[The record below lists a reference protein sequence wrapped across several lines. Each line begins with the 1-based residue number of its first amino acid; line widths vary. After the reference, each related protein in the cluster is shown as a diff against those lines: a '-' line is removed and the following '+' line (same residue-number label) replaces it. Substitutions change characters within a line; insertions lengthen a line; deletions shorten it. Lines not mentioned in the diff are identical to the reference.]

1 MSPIANGDY
10 PQSMRS
16 LVGNRLP
23 KFTEQES
30 ALVKGSYDFLGLN
43 YYSSNYA
50 EDIPYLNTA
59 GQESYGT
66 DSRVRL
72 TCKYYIY

>member
-30 ALVKGSYDFLGLN
+30 ELLKGSYDFLGLN
-43 YYSSNYA
+43 YYTSNYA
-50 EDIPYLNTA
+50 ADIPYLANA
-59 GQESYGT
+59 GRESYRT
-66 DSRVRL
+66 DSRVNL
-72 TCKYYIY
+72 TCKY